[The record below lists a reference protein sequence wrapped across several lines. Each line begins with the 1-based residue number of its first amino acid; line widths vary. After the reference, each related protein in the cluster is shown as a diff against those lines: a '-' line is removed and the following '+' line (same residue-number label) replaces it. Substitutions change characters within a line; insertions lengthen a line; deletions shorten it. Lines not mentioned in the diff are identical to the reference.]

1 LPEKLEKQKNTSKRL
16 KLIPK
21 PKGQAGRSAE
31 SGGYD
36 VQITLGLNDQD
47 YNRRR
52 VSLGPLFF
60 LLNATEVI

>member
-1 LPEKLEKQKNTSKRL
+1 LPEKLEKQKNASSKRL

-21 PKGQAGRSAE
+21 PKGQAGRGAE
-31 SGGYD
+31 SGGYN

-52 VSLGPLFF
+52 VSRAIILS
-60 LLNATEVI
+60 AECY